1 MQFARVVI
9 GLTSTPFLLDATIKH
24 HLEKYLHFT
33 EFKEIIQKL
42 ILNLYVDDSTNA
54 FNGVEDAIQFH
65 EKSKIA
71 LVDASLYLRKWT
83 ANSIKIQNFTND
95 QFEEDKTSES
105 THRKVLGIFK
115 FLQYSWDIH
124 ADNLIFDFIDIIE
137 LCNTLEPTKRSI
149 LQIQEM
155 LKDPLGLI
163 SPINFTKLYCKNYLK
178 SNSNRINILIQTLV
192 S

>member
-1 MQFARVVI
+1 M
-9 GLTSTPFLLDATIKH
+9 
-24 HLEKYLHFT
+24 EKYLHLT

-65 EKSKIA
+65 EKSKIV

-83 ANSIKIQNFTND
+83 ASSIKIQNFIND

-115 FLQYSWDIH
+115 FLRYSWDIH
-124 ADNLIFDFIDIIE
+124 ADNLIFDFTDIIE

-155 LKDPLGLI
+155 LKGPLGLI
-163 SPINFTKLYCKNYLK
+163 SPINFAKLYCKNYLK
-178 SNSNRINILIQTLV
+178 SNSNGINILIQTLV